1 MNGQA
6 KGSLKTFLIWLVIG
20 VSIIALFNIL
30 SVPKKNEKEIIFSE
44 FLIKV
49 QSEQVDEVL
58 IKDNAITGK
67 LKDGSEFK
75 TYYINYPELVKELS
89 SHGVKISV
97 KPPDQTPWY
106 INFLIS
112 WGPVIFLVFL
122 WVLFMK
128 QMQAGSSRAMSFGK
142 ARAKM
147 ISNKNSKSNIFRC
160 CRY

>member
-1 MNGQA
+1 MVQ
-6 KGSLKTFLIWLVIG
+6 SLKL
-20 VSIIALFNIL
+20 N
-30 SVPKKNEKEIIFSE
+30 
-44 FLIKV
+44 
-49 QSEQVDEVL
+49 
-58 IKDNAITGK
+58 
-67 LKDGSEFK
+67 
-75 TYYINYPELVKELS
+75 YINYPELVKELS

-147 ISNKNSKSNIFRC
+147 ISNKTVKVTFQMLQVLRK
-160 CRY
+160 